1 MVLSLKIEK
10 NGDIKN
16 INIDNT
22 NELYKKCGFKKEEGF
37 IKIQDWKRTING
49 NDANIEL
56 WGRTSGKNS
65 VKNKFNFPESL
76 NKSIY
81 GNCCLVGKYED
92 TLIDLTEDWN
102 KINITEDDM
111 IVDNI
116 NDDNI
121 SNKKTVDVIT
131 KSDHLNIDNNTNI
144 NSDSNTSD
152 IDSDIILSD
161 NENNINYELQEDP
174 YIYSSEEECSYNKN

>member
-37 IKIQDWKRTING
+37 TKIQDWKRTING

-111 IVDNI
+111 IVDNNNI
-116 NDDNI
+116 N
-121 SNKKTVDVIT
+121 T
-131 KSDHLNIDNNTNI
+131 
-144 NSDSNTSD
+144 NSDSITSD

-161 NENNINYELQEDP
+161 NEDNINYELQEDP
-174 YIYSSEEECSYNKN
+174 YIYSSEDECSNK